1 MDERPKLD
9 AQLALA
15 CMLFLPPSMR
25 SSRIVAMLT
34 EAMRKPELARE
45 LKEHPREVFERRC
58 GQVIPSDTSI
68 EVHFSTANS
77 IQLVLPLSSLSAQ
90 PGDAKPEIEIT
101 DEDLISE
108 GLANARD
115 LTAVAKTPPPD
126 AYVKAGK

>member
-25 SSRIVAMLT
+25 SSRVVAILT
-34 EAMRKPELARE
+34 EAIRNPDLARE
-45 LKEHPREVFERRC
+45 LKAHPRQVFERRC
-58 GQVIPSDTSI
+58 GQVLPSDISL
-68 EVHFSTANS
+68 EVHLSTSNS
-77 IQLVLPLSSLSAQ
+77 IHLVLPLSTASAQ
-90 PGDAKPEIEIT
+90 SEEPKVEIT
-101 DEDLISE
+101 DEDLLSE

-115 LTAVAKTPPPD
+115 LTAVAKTPPLD